1 MDKRRVGSLICI
13 QVKPFAVGAALE
25 AVGAV
30 CLLVDIILL
39 RILTVFFLELCI
51 LMRAGRCLT
60 DHILWMRC
68 RGDVIQ
74 AAASGIRCRAQV
86 NIIRTASRHDICFL
100 VLSDEIHHIAI
111 GVFQLEHRAGQ
122 RLAVLIELL
131 ERQSDAADRVGEH
144 DRALNV
150 LNDGA
155 GGRTAGGDHAVDRI
169 RDGIARGVQLLDGVA
184 QADGEIF
191 DVDGLAVLQREFA
204 ALVEDQI
211 VGGAAAAVG
220 LGVGVVVE
228 DLVSVCI
235 GEVDLKAELLRRV
248 RFADDF
254 LFHRQI
260 TGFLLDVDA
269 GDGRKREAHVAGGAG
284 SAALGVEEGERVLA
298 CPPLLQ
304 IVPQVDILADGG
316 VNAADVADELVI
328 QEHPH
333 VVVAEEVI
341 LQRADIILRQREF
354 HSVLHTEEGVVRN
367 AVIAVWETTN

>member
-1 MDKRRVGSLICI
+1 M
-13 QVKPFAVGAALE
+13 
-25 AVGAV
+25 
-30 CLLVDIILL
+30 
-39 RILTVFFLELCI
+39 
-51 LMRAGRCLT
+51 
-60 DHILWMRC
+60 
-68 RGDVIQ
+68 
-74 AAASGIRCRAQV
+74 
-86 NIIRTASRHDICFL
+86 
-100 VLSDEIHHIAI
+100 
-111 GVFQLEHRAGQ
+111 
-122 RLAVLIELL
+122 
-131 ERQSDAADRVGEH
+131 
-144 DRALNV
+144 NV

-204 ALVEDQI
+204 ALMEDQI
-211 VGGAAAAVG
+211 VGGAAAAAAAVG

-228 DLVSVCI
+228 DLLSVFV

-248 RFADDF
+248 RFADDR
-254 LFHRQI
+254 LCYLQVG
-260 TGFLLDVDA
+260 GFLLDVDA

-298 CPPLLQ
+298 CPPLFQ
-304 IVPQVDILADGG
+304 IVPQVNILADGG